1 MDIIYTVVRRK
12 YVSMKIHFFK
22 NESHFYPRLS
32 YSFENAKIVPY
43 VDRCKKVR
51 NLLPWFLLILS
62 YVFYILFRRQLPFM
76 FYSWILPLHIPV
88 HELCHALFCW
98 LCGRKVARICFFPNK
113 FRLTGAGA
121 YVKPSFGVF
130 SKYQTI
136 LLFAF
141 PFLLLTV
148 LPAILAVFIP
158 TWREELL
165 LLSLINLAGSTW
177 DMMNVYNMFFL
188 PKNGLYFGDF
198 AVTVTDETKP
208 VIIHKLYVTNDMDR
222 IHHKRFTY
230 ENGKFTENDSVYDT
244 PDTILL
250 KKEFM
255 EQFNLEG

>member
-76 FYSWILPLHIPV
+76 FYSLIFILHFPV

-98 LCGRKVARICFFPNK
+98 LCGRKVERICFFPNK

-121 YVKPSFGVF
+121 YCKPSFGVF
-130 SKYQTI
+130 SKYQWI
-136 LLFAF
+136 LFAAF

-148 LPAILAVFIP
+148 VPAILAVFIP
-158 TWREELL
+158 SWREELL

-177 DMMNVYNMFFL
+177 DIIDVYNLFFL
-188 PKNGLYFGDF
+188 PNDCLHFGDF
-198 AVTVTDETKP
+198 IITATDETKP
-208 VIIHKLYVTNDMDR
+208 VIIHRLYVTSDMDR

-230 ENGKFTENDSVYDT
+230 ENGKLTENDSVYDT
-244 PDTILL
+244 PDTIAL

-255 EQFNLEG
+255 EQFNLAG